1 MKKRTSHRHTIL
13 TAVFFFIFATL
24 STAARVSDPS
34 IGAETTTKGNISGVV
49 IDKESKQPIP
59 NVSVQIIGTQTGTS
73 TDIDG
78 TFIIKNVEEDIYKL
92 QYSSIGYM
100 RHIET
105 NVRVVRNKT
114 TMVKEIEL
122 NEQIV
127 SGETVEVTASVF
139 SSDNVSPVTNYHYS
153 MEEIRRSPGATG
165 DIFRA
170 IETLP
175 GVASSG
181 GEFSAFSVRG
191 GSPRDNIV
199 VVDNIPFDKVSH
211 FDGGTEEQEAQGG
224 RFSIFTPGV
233 IDEANFQ
240 AGGFSA
246 RYGGKN
252 ASFVDLKIKE
262 GNRESA
268 TMNGTYDVLGWEFN
282 YDGPS
287 YLQGKT
293 SLLFSA
299 RHQNFRTILDMTGQK
314 DLGYPSFTD
323 VLLKTTT
330 ELDSRNK
337 ISILG
342 IYSPEFFERTIDNV
356 YEIDDQKYDNQ
367 LARSS
372 DTKSLLGLNWRTLT
386 GTSSVLENAVYYR
399 GNTADFRRSNSY
411 VYPYNG
417 IVPKKE
423 DAHVRDDYYKYT
435 SDEDEIGI
443 RSQFTY
449 TPTSVSSIAVG
460 IQANNTAFSYSAK
473 QIMAETLFVYDR
485 NDFRPNPAEKF
496 IILDPAFINSTLST
510 SKSTGAAF
518 AEYTYSPNEVLKFI
532 PSVRYEYNGFNEKS
546 YISPRFSASYF
557 ISDKTKLSAATGV
570 YYQPVELRTISLDVR
585 NAKLKNER
593 SIHYIVGVTT
603 YLTDDVKFTAEFYH
617 KDLNDLIVKTDRT
630 TDLRK
635 NSGTG
640 QARGID
646 FGLVKKFTDKW
657 YGQMNYSY
665 SSSRRDNH
673 DGLPEYNSD
682 FDQPHIFNVLFGYEL
697 NSEWSFSTK
706 WKFATG
712 RPKDSYV
719 LNANVFNDP
728 GMMRYSKEITGNNTE
743 RLPDFHTW
751 NVRADYRKQLGD
763 VAIVAFL
770 DILNLY
776 NRLNVNEE
784 RFIETT
790 GTIDPKGFQ
799 ILPSFGLKLEF

>member
-1 MKKRTSHRHTIL
+1 MSVQKNL
-13 TAVFFFIFATL
+13 LVNTAVLVLLLHSVMNAFTIN
-24 STAARVSDPS
+24 DPS
-34 IGAETTTKGNISGVV
+34 GAIDGTTKGNISGIVV
-49 IDKESKQPIP
+49 DKESKQPIP
-59 NVSVQIIGTQTGTS
+59 NVSIQIIGTTIGTA

-78 TFIIKNVEEDIYKL
+78 RFSIKNIEEDVYKL
-92 QYSSIGYM
+92 KYSSVGYTQY
-100 RHIET
+100 IET
-105 NVRVVRNKT
+105 NIRVVRNKT
-114 TMVKEIEL
+114 TVVKEIALDE
-122 NEQIV
+122 NV
-127 SGETVEVTASVF
+127 VTGETVEVTASLF

-181 GEFSAFSVRG
+181 GEFSSFSVRG
-191 GSPRDNIV
+191 GSPRDNII

-268 TMNGTYDVLGWEFN
+268 TMNGTYDVLGWEVN
-282 YDGPS
+282 YDGPA
-287 YLQGKT
+287 YIHEKT

-299 RHQNFRTILDMTGQK
+299 RHQNFKTILDMTGQS

-323 VLLKTTT
+323 LLMKSTT
-330 ELDSRNK
+330 EIDAKNK
-337 ISILG
+337 ISILA
-342 IYSPEFFERTIDNV
+342 IYSPEYFERTIDNV
-356 YEIDDQKYDNQ
+356 YEIDGDDYDNQ
-367 LARSS
+367 LATSS
-372 DTKSLLGLNWRTLT
+372 DTKYLLGVNWRTLT
-386 GTSSVLENAVYYR
+386 GASSVLENALYYR
-399 GNTADFRRSNSY
+399 GNSADFRRSNSY

-417 IVPKKE
+417 VVPKKAE
-423 DAHVRDDYYKYT
+423 AYVRENYYRYN
-435 SDEDEIGI
+435 SEEDEFGI

-449 TPTSVSSIAVG
+449 TPSTVSSIALG
-460 IQANNTAFSYSAK
+460 IQANNTSFDYSAR
-473 QIMAETLFVYDR
+473 QIEAETLFVFGT
-485 NDFRPNPAEKF
+485 NDYRPNPANKF
-496 IILDPAFINSTLST
+496 IVLDPAFINSSLSA

-518 AEYTYSPNEVLKFI
+518 VEYTYSPNAVLKFI
-532 PSVRYEYNGFNEKS
+532 PSVRYEYSEFNKKS
-546 YISPRFSASYF
+546 YISPRISASYF
-557 ISDKTKLSAATGV
+557 ISERTKLSAATGV

-585 NAKLKNER
+585 NALLKHEQ
-593 SIHYIVGVTT
+593 SVHYIVGVTT
-603 YLTDDVKFTAEFYH
+603 YLSDDVKLTAEFYH

-635 NSGTG
+635 NVGSGH
-640 QARGID
+640 ARGID
-646 FGLVKKFTDKW
+646 LGLVKKFTDQW

-665 SSSRRDNH
+665 SSSLRNNN
-673 DGLPEYNSD
+673 DGLGEYRSD
-682 FDQPHIFNVLFGYEL
+682 FDQPHIFNILFGYEFD
-697 NSEWSFSTK
+697 SEWSFSTK
-706 WKFATG
+706 WKYATG

-719 LNANVFNDP
+719 INANVFNDP
-728 GMMRYSKEITGNNTE
+728 GMMRYSKEITGNNTD

-751 NVRADYRKQLGD
+751 NIRVDYRKQLGD

-799 ILPSFGLKLEF
+799 ILPSFGMKLEF

>member
-1 MKKRTSHRHTIL
+1 MVSHRNIL
-13 TAVFFFIFATL
+13 AGAAAFVILWHSTL
-24 STAARVSDPS
+24 NAFTLNDPT
-34 IGAETTTKGNISGVV
+34 GVNEGTTKGNISGVV

-59 NVSVQIIGTQTGTS
+59 NVSVQIIGTSFGS
-73 TDIDG
+73 ATDIEG
-78 TFIIKNVEEDIYKL
+78 KFSIKNIDEDVYKIK
-92 QYSSIGYM
+92 YSSVGYTQ
-100 RHIET
+100 HIET
-105 NVRVVRNKT
+105 NIRVVRNKT
-114 TMVKEIEL
+114 TAVKEIEL
-122 NEQIV
+122 NEQLV
-127 SGETVEVTASVF
+127 TGDAVEVTASVF

-181 GEFSAFSVRG
+181 GEFSSFSVRG
-191 GSPRDNIV
+191 GSPRDNII

-268 TMNGTYDVLGWEFN
+268 TMNGTYDVLGWEVN
-282 YDGPS
+282 YDGPTFV
-287 YLQGKT
+287 QENT
-293 SLLFSA
+293 SLLLSA
-299 RHQNFRTILDMTGQK
+299 RHQNFKTILDMTGQS

-323 VLLKTTT
+323 LLMKSTT
-330 ELDSRNK
+330 EIDAKNK
-337 ISILG
+337 ISVLG
-342 IYSPEFFERTIDNV
+342 IYSPEYFERTIDNV
-356 YEIDDQKYDNQ
+356 YEIDGDNYDNQ
-367 LARSS
+367 LAKST
-372 DTKSLLGLNWRTLT
+372 DTKYLLGVNWRTLT
-386 GTSSVLENAVYYR
+386 GSASVLENAVYYR

-411 VYPYNG
+411 VYSFNG
-417 IVPKKE
+417 VVPKKS
-423 DAHVRDDYYKYT
+423 DAHVRENYYKYN
-435 SDEDEIGI
+435 SEEDEFGI

-449 TPTSVSSIAVG
+449 TPSSVSSIAFG
-460 IQANNTAFSYSAK
+460 IQANNTSFTYSAK
-473 QIMAETLFVYDR
+473 QIEAETLFVFGT
-485 NDFRPNPAEKF
+485 NDYRPNPANKF
-496 IILDPAFINSTLST
+496 IVLDPAFINSSLSA

-532 PSVRYEYNGFNEKS
+532 PSVRYEYSEFNKKS
-546 YISPRFSASYF
+546 YVSPRISASYF
-557 ISDKTKLSAATGV
+557 ISERTKLSAATGI

-585 NAKLKNER
+585 NALLKNEK
-593 SIHYIVGVTT
+593 SVHYIVGLTT
-603 YLTDDVKFTAEFYH
+603 YLTDDVKLTAEFYH
-617 KDLNDLIVKTDRT
+617 KDLSDLIVKTDRT

-635 NSGTG
+635 NVGTG
-640 QARGID
+640 HARGLD
-646 FGLVKKFTDKW
+646 LGLVKKFTDKW
-657 YGQMNYSY
+657 YGQMNYSF
-665 SSSRRDNH
+665 SSSIRNNN
-673 DGLPEYNSD
+673 DGLGEYRSD
-682 FDQPHIFNVLFGYEL
+682 FDQPHIFNVLFGYEFD
-697 NSEWSFSTK
+697 SEWSFSTK
-706 WKFATG
+706 WKYATG

-719 LNANVFNDP
+719 INSNVFNNP
-728 GMMRYSKEITGNNTE
+728 GMMRYSKEITGNNSG

-751 NVRADYRKQLGD
+751 NIRVDYRKQLGD

-799 ILPSFGLKLEF
+799 ILPSFGVKLEF

>member
-1 MKKRTSHRHTIL
+1 MKHRFAVLFRNLSLLIL
-13 TAVFFFIFATL
+13 NTAVL
-24 STAARVSDPS
+24 STALANEPSDLEKN
-34 IGAETTTKGNISGVV
+34 ATKGTISGIV
-49 IDKESKQPIP
+49 IDMDSKQPIP
-59 NVSVQIIGTQTGTS
+59 NVNVQLLGTLIGTT
-73 TDIDG
+73 TDADG
-78 TFIIKNVEEDIYKL
+78 KYILKNVGEDIYKL
-92 QYSSIGYM
+92 KFSSVGYTQ
-100 RHIET
+100 HIET
-105 NVRVVRNKT
+105 DIRVIRSKT
-114 TMVKEIEL
+114 TSVREVILHESS
-122 NEQIV
+122 IT
-127 SGETVEVTASVF
+127 GETVEVTAGVF
-139 SSDNVSPVTNYHYS
+139 SSDDISPVTNFHYS
-153 MEEIRRSPGATG
+153 LEEIRRSPGSAG

-175 GVASSG
+175 GVSSSG

-199 VVDNIPFDKVSH
+199 IVDNIPFDKVSH

-268 TMNGTYDVLGWEFN
+268 TMNGTYDVLGWEVN

-287 YLQGKT
+287 QVDDQT

-299 RHQNFRTILDMTGQK
+299 RHQNFKTILDMTGQS

-323 VLLKTTT
+323 VLLKSTTVI
-330 ELDSRNK
+330 DPRNK

-356 YEIDDQKYDNQ
+356 YEIDDTNYDNQ

-372 DTKSLLGLNWRTLT
+372 DTKYLLGMNWRSLT
-386 GTSSVLENAVYYR
+386 SSTSVLENALYFR
-399 GNTADFRRSNSY
+399 GNTAEFRRSNSY
-411 VYPYNG
+411 VYPTNG

-423 DAHVRDDYYKYT
+423 EAFVRHNYYRYD
-435 SDEDEIGI
+435 SDEKEFGI
-443 RSQFTY
+443 RSQFSI
-449 TPTSVSSIAVG
+449 TPSAVSTVTAGVQI
-460 IQANNTAFSYSAK
+460 NTTAYDYSAK
-473 QIMAETLFVYDR
+473 QIDAETLFVYGA
-485 NDFRPNPAEKF
+485 NDYRSNPSNQF
-496 IILDPAFINSTLST
+496 IILDPSMINSSARS
-510 SKSTGAAF
+510 SKAAGAAF
-518 AEYTYSPNEVLKFI
+518 LEYSYVPVEKLTVV
-532 PSVRYEYNGFNEKS
+532 PSVRYEYSEFNKRG
-546 YISPRFSASYF
+546 YVSPRFSVGYF

-585 NAKLKNER
+585 NAQLRNER
-593 SIHYIVGVTT
+593 AIHFIAGVTT
-603 YLTDDVKFTAEFYH
+603 YLSDDVKFTAELYH
-617 KDLNDLIVKTDRT
+617 KDLKDLIVKTDRT
-630 TDLRK
+630 TDIRK
-635 NSGTG
+635 NVGTG
-640 QARGID
+640 FAQGID
-646 FGLVKKFTDKW
+646 IGVVKKFVDKW
-657 YGQMNYSY
+657 YGQLNYSY
-665 SSSRRDNH
+665 SVSKRDNH
-673 DGLPEYNSD
+673 NGAGEYRSD
-682 FDQPHIFNVLFGYEL
+682 FDQPHVFNILFGYEL
-697 NSEWSFSTK
+697 NHEWSFSTK

-712 RPKDSYV
+712 RPKDTYIIH
-719 LNANVFNDP
+719 ANVFNNP
-728 GMMRYSKEITGNNTE
+728 SMMRYSKEIIANNTE

-751 NVRADYRKQLGD
+751 NVRVDYRKQLGD

-790 GTIDPKGFQ
+790 GKIDPKGFE
-799 ILPSFGLKLEF
+799 ILPSFGMKLEF

>member
-1 MKKRTSHRHTIL
+1 MSLQQKRFWKSAAVIVLLWHSVVNAFTFNDPAGTSE
-13 TAVFFFIFATL
+13 
-24 STAARVSDPS
+24 
-34 IGAETTTKGNISGVV
+34 GTTKGNISGIV

-59 NVSVQIIGTQTGTS
+59 NVSVQIIGTTFGTA
-73 TDIDG
+73 TDLDG
-78 TFIIKNVEEDIYKL
+78 KFSIKNIDEDVYKL
-92 QYSSIGYM
+92 KYSSVGYTQ
-100 RHIET
+100 HIET
-105 NVRVVRNKT
+105 NIRVVRNKT
-114 TMVKEIEL
+114 TVVKEIEL
-122 NEQIV
+122 NEQLV
-127 SGETVEVTASVF
+127 TGDAVEVTASVF

-153 MEEIRRSPGATG
+153 MEEIRRSPGSAG

-175 GVASSG
+175 GVSSSG

-191 GSPRDNIV
+191 GSPRDNII

-268 TMNGTYDVLGWEFN
+268 TMNGTYDVLGWEVN
-282 YDGPS
+282 YDGPT
-287 YLQGKT
+287 YLHEKT

-299 RHQNFRTILDMTGQK
+299 RHQNFKTILDMTGQS

-323 VLLKTTT
+323 LLFKSTT
-330 ELDSRNK
+330 EIDAKNK

-342 IYSPEFFERTIDNV
+342 IYSPEYFERTIDNV
-356 YEIDDQKYDNQ
+356 YEIDGDDYDNQ
-367 LARSS
+367 LAKST
-372 DTKSLLGLNWRTLT
+372 DTKYLLGMNWRMLT
-386 GTSSVLENAVYYR
+386 GSASVLENAVYYR

-411 VYPYNG
+411 VYPFNG
-417 IVPKKE
+417 VIPKKS
-423 DAHVRDDYYKYT
+423 DAHVRENYYRYN
-435 SDEDEIGI
+435 SEEDEFGI

-449 TPTSVSSIAVG
+449 TPSSVSSIAFG
-460 IQANNTAFSYSAK
+460 IQANNTSFTYSAK
-473 QIMAETLFVYDR
+473 QIEAETLFVFGT
-485 NDFRPNPAEKF
+485 NDYRPNPANKF
-496 IILDPAFINSTLST
+496 IILDPAFINSSLSD
-510 SKSTGAAF
+510 SRATGAAF

-532 PSVRYEYNGFNEKS
+532 PSVRYEYSEFNKKS
-546 YISPRFSASYF
+546 YVSPRFSASYF
-557 ISDKTKLSAATGV
+557 ISEQTKLSAATGI

-585 NAKLKNER
+585 NALLKNEKAV
-593 SIHYIVGVTT
+593 HYIVGITT
-603 YLTDDVKFTAEFYH
+603 YLSDDIKFTAEFYH

-635 NSGTG
+635 NVGTG
-640 QARGID
+640 HARGID
-646 FGLVKKFTDKW
+646 FGLVKKFTEKW
-657 YGQMNYSY
+657 YGQMNYSI
-665 SSSRRDNH
+665 SSSLRNNN
-673 DGLPEYNSD
+673 DGLGEYRSD
-682 FDQPHIFNVLFGYEL
+682 FDQPHIFNILFGYEFDR
-697 NSEWSFSTK
+697 EWSFSTK
-706 WKFATG
+706 WKYATG
-712 RPKDSYV
+712 RPKDSYII
-719 LNANVFNDP
+719 NSNVFNDP
-728 GMMRYSKEITGNNTE
+728 MMMRYSKEITGNNTG

-751 NVRADYRKQLGD
+751 NIRIDYRKQLGD

-799 ILPSFGLKLEF
+799 ILPSFGVKLEF

>member
-1 MKKRTSHRHTIL
+1 MSLQKKVL
-13 TAVFFFIFATL
+13 VNTAVLILLLHSVVNAFTFN
-24 STAARVSDPS
+24 DPS
-34 IGAETTTKGNISGVV
+34 GVNEGTTKGNISGIVV
-49 IDKESKQPIP
+49 DKESKQPIP
-59 NVSVQIIGTQTGTS
+59 NVSIQIIGTTIGTA

-78 TFIIKNVEEDIYKL
+78 KFSIKNIEEDVYKL
-92 QYSSIGYM
+92 KYSSVGYTQY
-100 RHIET
+100 IET
-105 NVRVVRNKT
+105 NIRVVRNKT
-114 TMVKEIEL
+114 TVVKEIALDE
-122 NEQIV
+122 NV
-127 SGETVEVTASVF
+127 VTGETVEVTASLF

-181 GEFSAFSVRG
+181 GEFSSFSVRG
-191 GSPRDNIV
+191 GSPRDNII

-246 RYGGKN
+246 RYGGKS
-252 ASFVDLKIKE
+252 ASFVDLRIKE

-268 TMNGTYDVLGWEFN
+268 TMNGTYDVLGWEVN
-282 YDGPS
+282 YDGPT
-287 YLQGKT
+287 YLHEST
-293 SLLFSA
+293 SLLLSA
-299 RHQNFRTILDMTGQK
+299 RHQNFKTILDMTGQS

-323 VLLKTTT
+323 LLLKTTT
-330 ELDSRNK
+330 EIDAKNK
-337 ISILG
+337 VSILG
-342 IYSPEFFERTIDNV
+342 IYSPEYFERTIDNV
-356 YEIDDQKYDNQ
+356 YELEGENYDNQ
-367 LARSS
+367 LAKST
-372 DTKSLLGLNWRTLT
+372 DTKYLLGVNWRTLT
-386 GTSSVLENAVYYR
+386 GSASVLENAVYYR

-411 VYPYNG
+411 VYPFNG
-417 IVPKKE
+417 VVPKKS
-423 DAHVRDDYYKYT
+423 DAHVRENYYKYN
-435 SDEDEIGI
+435 SEEDEFGI

-449 TPTSVSSIAVG
+449 TPSSVSSIALGV
-460 IQANNTAFSYSAK
+460 QANNTSFTYSAK
-473 QIMAETLFVYDR
+473 QIEAETLFVFGT
-485 NDFRPNPAEKF
+485 NDYRPNPANKF
-496 IILDPAFINSTLST
+496 IVLDPAFINSSLST

-532 PSVRYEYNGFNEKS
+532 PSVRYEYSEFNKKS
-546 YISPRFSASYF
+546 YVSPRFSASYF
-557 ISDKTKLSAATGV
+557 ISDRTKLSAATGV
-570 YYQPVELRTISLDVR
+570 YYQPVELRTISLDGR
-585 NAKLKNER
+585 NALLKNER
-593 SIHYIVGVTT
+593 AIHYIVGVTT

-635 NSGTG
+635 NVGTG
-640 QARGID
+640 HARGID

-657 YGQMNYSY
+657 YGQMNYSF
-665 SSSRRDNH
+665 SSSLRNNNDNL
-673 DGLPEYNSD
+673 GEYRSD
-682 FDQPHIFNVLFGYEL
+682 FDQPHIFNVLFGYEFD
-697 NSEWSFSTK
+697 SEWSFSTK
-706 WKFATG
+706 WKYATG

-719 LNANVFNDP
+719 INSNVFNNP
-728 GMMRYSKEITGNNTE
+728 GMMRYSKEITGNNTD

-751 NVRADYRKQLGD
+751 NIRVDYRKQLGD

-799 ILPSFGLKLEF
+799 ILPSFGVKLEF